1 MNRPLLLRLLTA
13 AVMTLTC
20 GAAAAAPVELTL
32 YNGQHK
38 QTGLALVDAF
48 EKATGIKV
56 EIRQGSS
63 NQLANQIIAEGSHS
77 PADVF
82 YAEESTPL
90 AALAEHGLLAPLDAS
105 TLSQIPKEY
114 ANTAG
119 DWIGV
124 TARTRVAAFN
134 PALIAEKD
142 LPQSVL
148 DFQKP
153 EWQGKIAIVPTSGA
167 FQEQI
172 VAIEHTNGRDAA
184 KAWLVGLKSNAK
196 IYNNNVAALK
206 AVDRGEVAI
215 ALINNYYWY
224 GLAKEEGENN
234 VKAKL
239 HYFSHGDPGALVT
252 VSGVGVLKSSPH
264 QALAQK
270 FVAFMVSEAGQKAAV
285 DAVAEYP
292 LRPGIQSPF
301 ALKPFDQIE
310 PPKVTPADLG
320 SAHDALVLEREA
332 GLN

>member
-1 MNRPLLLRLLTA
+1 MISRTLFPRL
-13 AVMTLTC
+13 V
-20 GAAAAAPVELTL
+20 AAATLSLAVALPASAAELTL

-38 QTGLALVDAF
+38 QTGLALVQAF

-63 NQLANQIIAEGSHS
+63 NQLANQIIAEGNHS

-90 AALAEHGLLAPLDAS
+90 AALAEHGLLAPLDHA
-105 TLSQIPKEY
+105 TLKQIPKQY

-124 TARTRVAAFN
+124 TARVRVATFN

-142 LPQSVL
+142 MPASVL

-153 EWQGKIAIVPTSGA
+153 EWQGKVGFVPTSGA

-172 VAIEHTNGRDAA
+172 VAIEKTHGRAAA
-184 KAWLVGLKSNAK
+184 KAWLQGLKRNGKTYNSNG
-196 IYNNNVAALK
+196 AALK
-206 AVDRGEVAI
+206 AVDRGEVAL

-224 GLAKEEGENN
+224 GLAQEEGENN
-234 VKAKL
+234 IKARL
-239 HYFSHGDPGALVT
+239 HYFGHRDPGALVT
-252 VSGVGVLKSSPH
+252 VSGVGILKSSPH

-270 FVAFMVSEAGQKAAV
+270 FVAFMVSEAGQEAAV
-285 DAVAEYP
+285 KAVAEYP
-292 LRPGIQSPF
+292 LRPGVASPF
-301 ALKPFDQIE
+301 ALKPFNQLN

-320 SAHDALVLEREA
+320 SAHDALVLEREV
-332 GLN
+332 GLI

>member
-1 MNRPLLLRLLTA
+1 MTTPLFARLLAVAVVALAGSTA
-13 AVMTLTC
+13 L
-20 GAAAAAPVELTL
+20 AAPAELTL

-63 NQLANQIIAEGSHS
+63 NQLANQIIAEGSRS

-90 AALAEHGLLAPLDAS
+90 AALSEHGLLAPLDAS
-105 TLSQIPKEY
+105 TLNQIPKEY
-114 ANTAG
+114 TNKAG
-119 DWIGV
+119 DWVGV
-124 TARTRVAAFN
+124 TARTRVVAFN
-134 PALIAEKD
+134 PALIEEKD

-172 VAIEHTNGRDAA
+172 VAIEHTSGRDTAQ
-184 KAWLVGLKSNAK
+184 AWLTGLKRNAK
-196 IYNNNVAALK
+196 IYNNNVAALN

-224 GLAKEEGENN
+224 GLAKEDGENN
-234 VKAKL
+234 IKAKL
-239 HYFSHGDPGALVT
+239 HYFGHGDPGALIT

-285 DAVAEYP
+285 AAVAEYP
-292 LRPGIQSPF
+292 LRPHIRSPF
-301 ALKPFDQIE
+301 ALKPFDQID